1 MWPFLTSSIVSGLLD
16 QVLAVTYDRIAGF
29 LIDLGAN
36 QAVVLDISKAFDRGF
51 GMLVL
56 FANLNKSYEIL
67 GQLLDFILSFFSGQ
81 LVCWTMLSVILPSML
96 MILL

>member
-29 LIDLGAN
+29 LIDLEAN

-67 GQLLDFILSFFSGQ
+67 GQLLDFILSF
-81 LVCWTMLSVILPSML
+81 SVDSWCAGPCYLQYCHL
-96 MILL
+96 C